1 MKQRKHNDKRR
12 NINNT
17 RNKRTASSV
26 AYKRIKRDT
35 NDYQKSNYDNQSNNK
50 DNNRNKDMSMG
61 LGEEKKSKPKNV
73 DQKEE
78 KPSSPLPTSSS
89 TLQPEVFDSSR
100 DNAMS
105 EMKEVADMGPVN
117 TSKVFSHVEE
127 KQQLDP
133 STISINDSIKKAIPE
148 NSPNTNPAMTN
159 PTLEERDRNAMESK
173 EEDLVPKQ
181 DVKPDTPEV
190 HKESE
195 KLDQLGESVRFHD
208 NENKESHS
216 NSLNNDKN
224 NNPFISGIKLWQAYN
239 EVWINAYSEYMKAW
253 RSMFKTIC

>member
-17 RNKRTASSV
+17 RNKRTAPSV
-26 AYKRIKRDT
+26 AYKRTKQDT
-35 NDYQKSNYDNQSNNK
+35 KDYQKSNYDNQSNNK
-50 DNNRNKDMSMG
+50 DNNGVTDMSIG
-61 LGEEKKSKPKNV
+61 LGEEKKSKTKTV

-105 EMKEVADMGPVN
+105 EMKESADMAPVN
-117 TSKVFSHVEE
+117 TSKVFSHMEE
-127 KQQLDP
+127 KQKLDP
-133 STISINDSIKKAIPE
+133 STISINDSVKKANPE
-148 NSPNTNPAMTN
+148 NSPNTNSANSN
-159 PTLEERDRNAMESK
+159 PILEGDRSIMESK
-173 EEDLVPKQ
+173 EEDIVPKQ
-181 DVKPDTPEV
+181 DVIPDITQV

-195 KLDQLGESVRFHD
+195 KQDNLGESVRFYD

-216 NSLNNDKN
+216 NSLNNDN
-224 NNPFISGIKLWQAYN
+224 NNPFVSIIKAWQAYN
-239 EVWINAYSEYMKAW
+239 VTWINAYNEFMKAW
-253 RSMFKTIC
+253 MGMIKS

>member
-1 MKQRKHNDKRR
+1 MRQKKHNDKRR
-12 NINNT
+12 NIDHIKNNQ
-17 RNKRTASSV
+17 TAPSAV
-26 AYKRIKRDT
+26 YKRIKRDT
-35 NDYQKSNYDNQSNNK
+35 KGYQKSNYDNQTNNK
-50 DNNRNKDMSMG
+50 DNNRVTDMSMG
-61 LGEEKKSKPKNV
+61 LGEEKKSKPKKV
-73 DQKEE
+73 DQKGE

-133 STISINDSIKKAIPE
+133 STISINDSVKKAIPE
-148 NSPNTNPAMTN
+148 NNPITNPAMAN
-159 PTLEERDRNAMESK
+159 PTLEGDRSTMESK
-173 EEDLVPKQ
+173 EEDIVPKQ
-181 DVKPDTPEV
+181 DVKPDIPQV

-195 KLDQLGESVRFHD
+195 KQDNLGESVRFYD

-216 NSLNNDKN
+216 NSLNNDN
-224 NNPFISGIKLWQAYN
+224 NNPFVSIIKLWQAYS
-239 EVWINAYSEYMKAW
+239 VAWINAYNEFMKAW
-253 RSMFKTIC
+253 MGMIKS